1 MISSFKY
8 SLLKR
13 IVFRVSIVG
22 ILSIIVSGVII
33 SIGFIQDIKGH
44 LNEDVFDL
52 FIDEYLMET
61 IEHVYWVFG
70 LMLLVLLIFVFFT
83 VRSSLNDVNL
93 VSDKI
98 KNLNINNTDFL
109 QEKLNA
115 PVEIKPLVQSIEKLL
130 KKAQEDVK
138 QQKEFNDHISHEL
151 NTPLAILRANIEGL
165 KEGQEKKD
173 LIKDLNLIEDITS
186 QLLRLSQIE
195 HFKVTDKEFVDLN
208 EIIEEVIT
216 SMDRVELSQRIK
228 LEILKKDTYFI
239 NGNREYIF
247 MCFRNLIDNAIKNS
261 PKDSLIQI
269 TINKS
274 NNVTIKNEKLNKNLN
289 QSHASEIFHKFKRID
304 KKLYEGSG
312 LGLAVVKRIVEA
324 HNANIAVQIDD
335 RFFSVTIKFKNK
347 IATN

>member
-33 SIGFIQDIKGH
+33 SIGFIRDTKGH

-61 IEHVYWVFG
+61 IEHVYWVFA

-83 VRSSLNDVNL
+83 VRSSLKDVNL

-228 LEILKKDTYFI
+228 LEVLKKDTYFI

-269 TINKS
+269 TIDKS

>member
-1 MISSFKY
+1 MKNKKILFVTGTRADYSKLKLLAQVAKENKFFVSFY
-8 SLLKR
+8 
-13 IVFRVSIVG
+13 VTGMHV
-22 ILSIIVSGVII
+22 
-33 SIGFIQDIKGH
+33 
-44 LNEDVFDL
+44 LNRYGLTKVEVKNDNYDE
-52 FIDEYLMET
+52 IDEFINQNPNDKQSHIIGKT
-61 IEHVYWVFG
+61 ICSF
-70 LMLLVLLIFVFFT
+70 
-83 VRSSLNDVNL
+83 
-93 VSDKI
+93 
-98 KNLNINNTDFL
+98 TDFL

-173 LIKDLNLIEDITS
+173 LIKDLSLIEDITS

-247 MCFRNLIDNAIKNS
+247 MCFRNLIDNALKNS

-269 TINKS
+269 TIDKS